1 MIGRARESRNPK
13 KVIRVTLMESYG
25 EIGRVPVN
33 LSSIEFA
40 KLIIRY
46 PFPNMYFDIF
56 DIKKVVIKCRQ
67 KNLPANAYG
76 QYHPT
81 TFKKQSHYIREH

>member
-1 MIGRARESRNPK
+1 FYQTAIDHVYFYE
-13 KVIRVTLMESYG
+13 
-25 EIGRVPVN
+25 
-33 LSSIEFA
+33 IEFA